1 MKITRLESF
10 STQDV
15 GFVRATC
22 EDGSQGWG
30 QFSPYNADIT
40 ATVFHRQVARWA
52 IGADALAIDELVV
65 DHGYPRVPVLVSG
78 TIVLVLVAIS
88 LCFGEVLIQAVHLL
102 SNDHLSV
109 ESMKN
114 KAGLITSGP
123 NFGGH
128 ATEHD
133 RDVLTETTLS
143 GTRHRMHRPHPSI
156 GLPQVRDSAVVEAE
170 RLRDRQFV
178 RSGHASL

>member
-1 MKITRLESF
+1 MKRNGAHHDAKGPLGTPLCGPSVSDEAPVSSNRP
-10 STQDV
+10 
-15 GFVRATC
+15 AT
-22 EDGSQGWG
+22 
-30 QFSPYNADIT
+30 I
-40 ATVFHRQVARWA
+40 
-52 IGADALAIDELVV
+52 
-65 DHGYPRVPVLVSG
+65 LVSG

-133 RDVLTETTLS
+133 GDVLTETTLS
-143 GTRHRMHRPHPSI
+143 GTRHPSI
-156 GLPQVRDSAVVEAE
+156 GLPQVLDSAVVEAE

>member
-1 MKITRLESF
+1 MKRNWARQNAKGPSEPPLCGPSVSDEAPVSSIRP
-10 STQDV
+10 
-15 GFVRATC
+15 AT
-22 EDGSQGWG
+22 
-30 QFSPYNADIT
+30 I
-40 ATVFHRQVARWA
+40 
-52 IGADALAIDELVV
+52 LA
-65 DHGYPRVPVLVSG
+65 SG
-78 TIVLVLVAIS
+78 TVVLVLVTIS
-88 LCFGEVLIQAVHLL
+88 LCFGEMVIQAVHLL

-128 ATEHD
+128 ATEHE

-143 GTRHRMHRPHPSI
+143 GTRHRMHRPHPPI
-156 GLPQVRDSAVVEAE
+156 GLPQTRDSAVVEAE

-178 RSGHASL
+178 RSSHAIL

>member
-1 MKITRLESF
+1 MKRNGAHHDAKSPLGTPLCGPSVSDETPVSSNRP
-10 STQDV
+10 
-15 GFVRATC
+15 AT
-22 EDGSQGWG
+22 
-30 QFSPYNADIT
+30 I
-40 ATVFHRQVARWA
+40 
-52 IGADALAIDELVV
+52 LA
-65 DHGYPRVPVLVSG
+65 SG
-78 TIVLVLVAIS
+78 TVVLVLVTIS
-88 LCFGEVLIQAVHLL
+88 LCFGEMVIQAVHLL

-178 RSGHASL
+178 RSSHASL

>member
-1 MKITRLESF
+1 MKRNWARQNAKGPSDTPLCGPSVSDEAPVSSIRP
-10 STQDV
+10 
-15 GFVRATC
+15 AT
-22 EDGSQGWG
+22 
-30 QFSPYNADIT
+30 I
-40 ATVFHRQVARWA
+40 
-52 IGADALAIDELVV
+52 LA
-65 DHGYPRVPVLVSG
+65 SG
-78 TIVLVLVAIS
+78 TVILVLVTIS
-88 LCFGEVLIQAVHLL
+88 LCFGEMVIQAVHLL

-143 GTRHRMHRPHPSI
+143 GTRHRMHRSHPSI
-156 GLPQVRDSAVVEAE
+156 GLPQVRDSAVVEAD

-178 RSGHASL
+178 RSSHASL